1 MSSSSDNILISRELV
16 TNLICGSAVL
26 FSLMLYTYKT
36 PGVDRFRVDQNLPEN
51 LVEDAMM
58 SSELTSEL
66 TPIHL
71 DLKSELE
78 STDLSTVASIQVRRL
93 IWEIAP
99 SSTESSID
107 LKEDGL
113 ADNFNFLKSMKLYIA
128 AEVNGERKEVFL
140 AGVHDFNL
148 KFGGNRK
155 QLTMK
160 QNGID
165 IKEFVE
171 APGGFHILAHM
182 NGTPPPDKVIFT
194 GKVTYSITT
203 DGS

>member
-1 MSSSSDNILISRELV
+1 M
-16 TNLICGSAVL
+16 
-26 FSLMLYTYKT
+26 FYTDKT
-36 PGVDRFRVDQNLPEN
+36 QGVDRFRVEQNLPEN
-51 LVEDAMM
+51 LVEDARM
-58 SSELTSEL
+58 SSELNSEL

-93 IWEIAP
+93 VWEIAP
-99 SSTESSID
+99 SSTESSLD
-107 LKEDGL
+107 QKEDGL
-113 ADNFNFLKSMKLYIA
+113 ADNFNFLESMKLYIA

-140 AGVHDFNL
+140 AGVNDFNL
-148 KFGGNRK
+148 RFGGNRK

-160 QNGID
+160 QNGMD

-171 APGGFHILAHM
+171 APGGFHILAHIH
-182 NGTPPPDKVIFT
+182 GTPPPDRVIFT
-194 GKVTYSITT
+194 GKVTYRITT